1 MLYYDC
7 KKDKTNNKQHQTK
20 GEGKM
25 DKVTSTYRKQQFDKV
40 NTEYFEYQP
49 KIKIIKPNGETN
61 WMDITEEELL
71 KVRALLV
78 Y

>member
-1 MLYYDC
+1 
-7 KKDKTNNKQHQTK
+7 
-20 GEGKM
+20 M